1 MSLISVQ
8 TESFDIFR
16 NFPYVHMRRF
26 PYYQWEEDPL
36 LQALQGFAGL
46 VVMVSFCFT
55 CTNLVKM
62 ITNEKEKQLKVKG
75 Q

>member
-1 MSLISVQ
+1 
-8 TESFDIFR
+8 
-16 NFPYVHMRRF
+16 MRRF

-62 ITNEKEKQLKVKG
+62 ITNEKEKQLKVKAR
-75 Q
+75 